1 MKVQT
6 EVTDAVKAKS
16 KAKKFKFKSFLSLL
30 NESLC
35 GIKKEFFVAQLVT
48 IFLQKKLFL

>member
-16 KAKKFKFKSFLSLL
+16 KAKKL
-30 NESLC
+30 
-35 GIKKEFFVAQLVT
+35 T
-48 IFLQKKLFL
+48 ITTQ